1 MPHDYHTLE
10 VGRWG
15 KGDHH
20 RDLHPPSPRAPGAF
34 LDDGIEAD
42 VPDPLVIR
50 QCDHGN
56 PIEITAAGTT

>member
-1 MPHDYHTLE
+1 MLQWLLCQVQVY
-10 VGRWG
+10 
-15 KGDHH
+15 
-20 RDLHPPSPRAPGAF
+20 PPSPRAPGAF